1 MSSDILSSRQVNR
14 ISGVVPAIVVD
25 NEDPENR
32 YRVRVMFPQWLCA
45 NTNYSDNTDKEDF
58 ISPWARIATFM
69 GGPNRGA
76 FFLPEPDDEVLV
88 CFENGDIRY
97 PYVVGMLWNGV
108 DTAIHENKEQKGKN
122 NYRSIKSRSGHI
134 LTFVDNAEEKKEK
147 IIIQTKTGDDE
158 EEKEASDRDGHFIVL
173 DHSDGAEKIEVY
185 DRKQDNY
192 ILIDSTNNKIVVET
206 KTGDMEI
213 KAKNKITMECT
224 TLEIKSSAETKIE
237 AGSSMKLKAGS
248 GMEMDGGPTIK
259 QKASR
264 IDLN

>member
-1 MSSDILSSRQVNR
+1 MEFQDSRAINR

-25 NEDPENR
+25 NEDPEGR
-32 YRVRVMFPQWLCA
+32 YRVKVMFPQWLCA
-45 NTNYSDNTDKEDF
+45 NPTYTDNEDSEDF
-58 ISPWARIATFM
+58 LSPWARVATIM
-69 GGPNRGA
+69 GGPNRGS
-76 FFLPEPDDEVLV
+76 FFLPEKDDEVLV
-88 CFENGDIRY
+88 CFEHGDIRF
-97 PYVVGMLWNGV
+97 PFVVGMLWNGV
-108 DTAIHENKEQKGKN
+108 DKPIHDNSAQDGKN

-134 LTFVDNAEEKKEK
+134 LTFVDDESSKVEK
-147 IIIQTKTGDDE
+147 IIIQTKTQDDE
-158 EEKEASDRDGHFIVL
+158 EDKEASDRDGHFIVL
-173 DHSDGAEKIEVY
+173 DHSDGAEKIEIY

-213 KAKNKITMECT
+213 KAKNKITIECT

-248 GMEMDGGPTIK
+248 GMELDGGPSIT